1 MKDILIEKINKSD
14 WWHVSPKDSDSY
26 KKRGKFLA
34 STYQQAEF
42 YGKPN
47 NKPEKVKINNP
58 LFGFSELEIL
68 EKLFSKEEAKDF
80 LNKVLESKNYYNDR
94 IELDAKMYKKAKKLG
109 FDCIVLMTS
118 AGKISLKNNRKPSSI
133 ELNLIY

>member
-47 NKPEKVKINNP
+47 NKPETVKKIISNNP
-58 LFGFSELEIL
+58 LIKTNEHIQFN
-68 EKLFSKEEAKDF
+68 LFD
-80 LNKVLESKNYYNDR
+80 L
-94 IELDAKMYKKAKKLG
+94 
-109 FDCIVLMTS
+109 
-118 AGKISLKNNRKPSSI
+118 
-133 ELNLIY
+133 